1 MSSTINYVQNS
12 VSIPRYN
19 RQQQINIAERQIS
32 QIDRTI
38 ALNNEQ
44 NAIRRELIANN
55 NERNDIIRELI
66 TAKTEHLKTLKE
78 SREIMQEARDIEAKL
93 LACYEKLLE
102 IRRAKNNPETAVAKV
117 SQSIKEVHSTP
128 VHSNQLR
135 DKAVQQTANIPTIQ
149 TSTKPVDMVVISAD
163 ATQKLGDLLF
173 DRYKEVNTTAAMNLR
188 DRFFEDLGY
197 DATRNS
203 ISANSNLGKVF
214 DNFATYL
221 KIGEYSYLA
230 NHKNYLY
237 DLQTKLMRF
246 DRWC

>member
-1 MSSTINYVQNS
+1 MSSAINYVQNS
-12 VSIPRYN
+12 LYIPSYS
-19 RQQQINIAERQIS
+19 RQQQINIAERQIE
-32 QIDRTI
+32 QIDR
-38 ALNNEQ
+38 Q
-44 NAIRRELIANN
+44 IANN
-55 NERNDIIRELI
+55 DEFQKIGGQLLAALEKNQSLR
-66 TAKTEHLKTLKE
+66 TEHLKTLKE
-78 SREIMQEARDIEAKL
+78 SRATGQRIVDKSEQL

-102 IRRAKNNPETAVAKV
+102 IRRAKNNPETTVAKV
-117 SQSIKEVHSTP
+117 SQSIKEVYSTP

-135 DKAVQQTANIPTIQ
+135 DKAVQQTANVPTIQ
-149 TSTKPVDMVVISAD
+149 TSNKPVDMGAISAD

-188 DRFFEDLGY
+188 ERFFEDLGY
-197 DATRNS
+197 DATKKIAS
-203 ISANSNLGKVF
+203 VNSNLSKIF

-230 NHKNYLY
+230 NNKHYLD